1 MKFPIFPVLLLAFA
15 SCGTVRFNQPQPK
28 DGIRLTE
35 FPEEVRG
42 TWAHADGDF
51 FTIDSAGITYSRVYL
66 DSARNYEGGAER
78 YVALSDSIRLYR
90 GGKYYVYNE
99 LSSRG
104 FWTFV
109 VSKVDNGGN
118 IYNYR
123 SDDVKFF
130 TKLNELSVDSAKY
143 NVPRYDPELNEV
155 FQLDKTLY
163 NPTKKELFKIDS
175 DALTAVYFNGQISIK
190 DLRKIAI
197 RKNLVEIYWADG
209 RHEGK
214 LKPPKQGDNEPEE

>member
-1 MKFPIFPVLLLAFA
+1 M
-15 SCGTVRFNQPQPK
+15 
-28 DGIRLTE
+28 
-35 FPEEVRG
+35 
-42 TWAHADGDF
+42 
-51 FTIDSAGITYSRVYL
+51 YL
-66 DSARNYEGGAER
+66 DSPRNYEGGAER
-78 YVALSDSIRLYR
+78 YVSLSDSIRLYR

-109 VSKVDNGGN
+109 VSKVDNAGN

-123 SDDVKFF
+123 CDDVKFF

-143 NVPRYDPELNEV
+143 NVPLYDPELDEV

-163 NPTKKELFKIDS
+163 NPTNKELFKIDS
-175 DALTAVYFNGQISIK
+175 DALTAVYFNGQIQIK

-209 RHEGK
+209 RHEMTIK
-214 LKPPKQGDNEPEE
+214 KSKEKKVESEEKEDMIEN